1 MGVSHQAGLHK
12 GPVRKVFRLSWPLV
26 CVDITVPVE
35 RSEMRNVRVGQAVC
49 EDHAHKLGGVV
60 RVDDEDRLRVGGKKI

>member
-1 MGVSHQAGLHK
+1 MSL
-12 GPVRKVFRLSWPLV
+12 VRNAFSLSWSLV
-26 CVDITVPVE
+26 YVNIAVIVG